1 LPSHDARDR
10 VAIAKIAANTHW
22 SKVPDRAARTAGARG
37 AFLQKFEREVDPDG
51 VMSPADRAK
60 AAENAR
66 KAHFQRL
73 ARRSAQAR
81 KRAAA
86 ATAEAEV
93 AEAELAEAEAQETE
107 DTAAV
112 AP

>member
-1 LPSHDARDR
+1 MPSHDARDR

-22 SKVPDRAARTAGARG
+22 SKVPDRAARTAGARSV
-37 AFLQKFEREVDPDG
+37 FLQKFEREVDPDG

-93 AEAELAEAEAQETE
+93 AEAEFAEAEAQETE